1 MIIFIALIG
10 LSIRSQTQS
19 PPEQYVGDSVSF
31 GQRVISY
38 PIQFVTGSIGDLFEN
53 SKKDKNKI
61 KQLEAKN
68 EELESENKKYKK
80 NLISKIYQNMN
91 LFLLQLLRETQING

>member
-1 MIIFIALIG
+1 MLKFLEITSSLSFVCNDYFIALIG

-38 PIQFVTGSIGDLFEN
+38 PIQFVTGSIGNLFE
-53 SKKDKNKI
+53 K
-61 KQLEAKN
+61 EAQK
-68 EELESENKKYKK
+68 
-80 NLISKIYQNMN
+80 
-91 LFLLQLLRETQING
+91 G